1 MRALIAA
8 VCLLLQ
14 GAARP
19 ASSPVVM
26 WHTDGA
32 GHGRPAID
40 GGSVYFLSSRH
51 EVVALDA
58 SNGTE
63 RWRQNTNEPG
73 ATTEG
78 SAIVVAGPV
87 VVAGDYNLVA
97 FDRINGTFRWRFVPA
112 VGFAPGIYLGDVS
125 RGLVFAGSPA
135 GRVYAVSS
143 LSGELVWSAVVATDG
158 HTTVFQPATDGTDL
172 VAGFTT
178 FVSPHTGGVVV
189 LDPITGHERWRA
201 TFPQAHDPRI
211 GTGSTGNPILVG
223 DLVVASS
230 GDGTIYGFDRA
241 KGFIRWSIP
250 PIPGLPPILQGP
262 FPLPD
267 SPGPDY
273 RPLASTA
280 RTVVRRFTQGSGD
293 RVRPHDAAR
302 KMALRGS
309 SQRLGVLR
317 AGQRRSV
324 RLRSVRIGPP
334 CRAGSVHRRGTMA
347 NSLTRAM
354 GLCGWQLR
362 SMDSC
367 TWPADTEVS
376 LRSIGKNHRRR
387 HGAGVS
393 GRCWL
398 LLS

>member
-1 MRALIAA
+1 
-8 VCLLLQ
+8 V
-14 GAARP
+14 
-19 ASSPVVM
+19 

-32 GHGRPAID
+32 GHGRPAVD

-112 VGFAPGIYLGDVS
+112 IGFAPGIYLGDVS

-189 LDPITGHERWRA
+189 IDPVTGNERWRA
-201 TFPQAHDPRI
+201 TFPQAHDPQI

-241 KGFIRWSIP
+241 RGFIRWSIP

-280 RTVVRRFTQGSGD
+280 RMLF
-293 RVRPHDAAR
+293 
-302 KMALRGS
+302 
-309 SQRLGVLR
+309 
-317 AGQRRSV
+317 
-324 RLRSVRIGPP
+324 
-334 CRAGSVHRRGTMA
+334 AGSLKGPVIAYDLTTLHEKWRYEDPNSGSVSFGLVSDDRYVYVPYASGHHVALDQFTGAERWQTPDARDGFVWMA
-347 NSLTRAM
+347 TAID
-354 GLCGWQLR
+354 GLVYLAG
-362 SMDSC
+362 
-367 TWPADTEVS
+367 
-376 LRSIGKNHRRR
+376 G
-387 HGAGVS
+387 HGGFVAFD
-393 GRCWL
+393 R
-398 LLS
+398 